1 MTANTPEELAG
12 AFASAFNNQDLQ
24 ALTNLFAA
32 DAAFMPQPDTVVSGD
47 SIAPALQEF
56 LALNGPIDLAVR
68 RTIVAGDTALIIA
81 DWRVE
86 GVGVDPTGN
95 PIYVAGTSA
104 DVARRAADGTWRYLI
119 DNPFGTV

>member
-1 MTANTPEELAG
+1 MTINTPEELAG

-24 ALTNLFAA
+24 ALTRLFAA
-32 DAAFMPQPDTVVSGD
+32 DAAFAPQPDTVVSGD
-47 SIAPALQEF
+47 SIAPALTEF

-68 RTIVAGDTALIIA
+68 RTIIAGDTALSIA

-86 GVGVDPTGN
+86 GVDPTGN
-95 PIYVAGTSA
+95 PIHVAGTTA

>member
-32 DAAFMPQPDTVVSGD
+32 DAAFAPQPDTVVSGD

-56 LALNGPIDLAVR
+56 LALNGPIDLTVR

-86 GVGVDPTGN
+86 GVDPTGN
-95 PIYVAGTSA
+95 PMHVAGTTA

-119 DNPFGTV
+119 DNPFGTL

>member
-1 MTANTPEELAG
+1 MTMNTPDDLAR
-12 AFASAFNNQDLQ
+12 AFASAFNNRDLQ
-24 ALTNLFAA
+24 ALRSLFAA
-32 DAAFMPQPDTVVSGD
+32 DAAFAPQPGTVVSGD
-47 SIAPALQEF
+47 SIAPALTEF

-81 DWRVE
+81 DWSVE
-86 GVGVDPTGN
+86 GVDPSGN
-95 PIYVAGTSA
+95 PVHVAGTTA